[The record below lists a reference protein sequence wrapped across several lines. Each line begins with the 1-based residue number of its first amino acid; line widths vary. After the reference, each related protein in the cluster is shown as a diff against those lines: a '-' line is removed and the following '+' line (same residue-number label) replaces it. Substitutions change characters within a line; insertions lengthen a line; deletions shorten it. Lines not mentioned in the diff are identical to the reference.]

1 MSVTAK
7 RFLQQ
12 FRTATDELEGLT
24 EEHDRIISRLMSMTQ
39 SYGTDGG
46 GGGTQPSDS
55 LGDGVASL
63 VDLCDRIDEEIKHY
77 ISVRDSVR
85 SVVRAVM
92 VDNVTLGQ
100 CLHYRYIMFDSPST
114 CALRMGCTDRQERN
128 IHRAALKAAAE
139 KMEGITAITC
149 RRASPCRP

>member
-39 SYGTDGG
+39 SYGSEGG
-46 GGGTQPSDS
+46 SGGAPSSDQM
-55 LGDGVASL
+55 GDGVAAL
-63 VDLCDRIDEEIKHY
+63 VDLCDRIDEEVKHY
-77 ISVRDSVR
+77 ISIRDSVR

-92 VDNVTLGQ
+92 SDNITLGQ
-100 CLHYRYIMFDSPST
+100 CLHYRYIMFDEPST
-114 CALRMGCTDRQERN
+114 CASRMGYTDRQERN

-139 KMEGITAITC
+139 KMEKFRG
-149 RRASPCRP
+149 

>member
-7 RFLQQ
+7 KFLQQ

-39 SYGTDGG
+39 SYGSEGG
-46 GGGTQPSDS
+46 GGAPSSDQM
-55 LGDGVASL
+55 GDGVAAL
-63 VDLCDRIDEEIKHY
+63 VDLCDRIDEEVKRY

-92 VDNVTLGQ
+92 ADNVTLGQ
-100 CLHYRYIMFDSPST
+100 CLHYRYIMFDDPAT
-114 CALRMGCTDRQERN
+114 CASRMGYTDRQERN

-139 KMEGITAITC
+139 KMEGMAL
-149 RRASPCRP
+149 

>member
-39 SYGTDGG
+39 SYDGEGG
-46 GGGTQPSDS
+46 GGAPSSDQM
-55 LGDGVASL
+55 GDGVAAL
-63 VDLCDRIDEEIKHY
+63 VDLCDRIDEEVKRY

-92 VDNVTLGQ
+92 ADNVTLGQ
-100 CLHYRYIMFDSPST
+100 CLHYRYIMFDEPST
-114 CALRMGCTDRQERN
+114 CASRMGYTDRQERN

-139 KMEGITAITC
+139 KLEGMAL
-149 RRASPCRP
+149 

>member
-39 SYGTDGG
+39 SYGADGG

-55 LGDGVASL
+55 LGDGVAAL
-63 VDLCDRIDEEIKHY
+63 VDICREIDEEVKHY
-77 ISVRDSVR
+77 ASVRDSVR
-85 SVVRAVM
+85 SVVRAVAA
-92 VDNVTLGQ
+92 DSVTLGQ
-100 CLHYRYIMFDSPST
+100 CLHYRYIMFDDPST
-114 CALRMGCTDRQERN
+114 CASRMGYSDRQERN
-128 IHRAALKAAAE
+128 IHAAALAAAAE
-139 KMEGITAITC
+139 KIEEFRG
-149 RRASPCRP
+149 

>member
-7 RFLQQ
+7 RFLQE
-12 FRTATDELEGLT
+12 FRVATDELESLT

-39 SYGTDGG
+39 SYDGIGG
-46 GGGTQPSDS
+46 GGGDAADQM
-55 LGDGVASL
+55 GDGVASL
-63 VDLCDRIDEEIKHY
+63 VDLCDRIDDEIKHY

-92 VDNVTLGQ
+92 VDNETLGQ

-114 CALRMGCTDRQERN
+114 CASRMGYTDRQERN

-139 KMEGITAITC
+139 KMEGMAVIAR